1 MIFASFEFCLF
12 FVVVYSLILLIRRR
26 SFQHGVLLV
35 ASSVFYG
42 WWDWRFLGLMW
53 FVIFGSYLGAM
64 FIQRR
69 PHRARLICF
78 LTVGLELLLLT
89 FFKYTYFVSESLH
102 GLAALLDFE
111 ISMPSFSI
119 VLPVGI
125 SFYVF
130 QAISYVVDVYR
141 GDVKVER
148 NPLRLGL
155 YISFFPQFVAGPIVT
170 ASDFLP
176 QLDSD
181 RNVSSSM
188 LLTGIREIV
197 IGFIYKTVLADN
209 FSRISDA
216 VYGDVGSYDNYSVV
230 LGSIAFYSQIY
241 FDFAGYSLMAI
252 GLARMMGY
260 TFSSNFDYPY
270 SSTSVTEFW
279 RRWHISLSSW
289 LRKYLY
295 FSLGG
300 NRKGKVRTYLNL
312 MVTMLLGGLWHGA
325 SWNFFI
331 WGGLHG
337 IALVFHKVWSRVSG
351 SVPGASAI
359 FVRIVLGWILTQVF
373 VWICWIPFRADSFA
387 DMRTVFSAILGL
399 RESPGVSRLG
409 ISVWVLLIPIVV
421 DTMAGRLAGR
431 LGSNCQPQVS
441 DRIKFVS
448 TGLVLGLVFAVAL
461 TLIRLDVKPF
471 VYFQF

>member
-1 MIFASFEFCLF
+1 MIFTSLEFCLF

-53 FVIFGSYLGAM
+53 FVIFGSYFGAM
-64 FIQRR
+64 FIQRS
-69 PHRARLICF
+69 PHRARWICF
-78 LTVGLELLLLT
+78 LTVGIELLLLA
-89 FFKYTYFVSESLH
+89 FFKYTYFVAESIH
-102 GLAALLDFE
+102 GLAGLLGFE
-111 ISMPSFSI
+111 TSLPAFSI

-155 YISFFPQFVAGPIVT
+155 YISFFPQLVAGPIVT

-181 RNVSSSM
+181 RNVNSSM
-188 LLTGIREIV
+188 LLTGIREVV
-197 IGFIYKTVLADN
+197 IGFIYKSVLADN
-209 FSRISDA
+209 ISRISDA
-216 VYGDVGSYDNYSVV
+216 VYGDVGSYDNYSVF

-300 NRKGKVRTYLNL
+300 NRKGKTRTYVNL

-325 SWNFFI
+325 SWNFMI

-337 IALVFHKVWSRVSG
+337 VALVFHKLW
-351 SVPGASAI
+351 
-359 FVRIVLGWILTQVF
+359 VRIVGSWNFPVFFLRVTLGWIVTQVF
-373 VWICWIPFRADSFA
+373 VWICWIPFRADSFE
-387 DMRTVFSAILGL
+387 DVGLVLMSLLGL
-399 RESPGVSRLG
+399 REDAGVKHIE
-409 ISVWVLLIPIVV
+409 ISYWVVLMPVLL
-421 DTMAGRLAGR
+421 DAFLGRML
-431 LGSNCQPQVS
+431 LHVS
-441 DRIKFVS
+441 DGTRKRTIGR
-448 TGLVLGLVFAVAL
+448 TGVIAIGLLIGVCIAVAL
-461 TLIRLDVKPF
+461 TLIRLDVQPF

>member
-1 MIFASFEFCLF
+1 MIFTSLEFCLF

-53 FVIFGSYLGAM
+53 FVILGSYFGAM
-64 FIQRR
+64 FIQRI

-78 LTVGLELLLLT
+78 LTVGIELLLLA
-89 FFKYTYFVSESLH
+89 FFKYTYFVAESIH
-102 GLAALLDFE
+102 GLAGLLGFE
-111 ISMPSFSI
+111 TSLPAFSI

-141 GDVKVER
+141 GDVNVEG

-155 YISFFPQFVAGPIVT
+155 YISFFPQLVAGPIVT

-176 QLDSD
+176 QLESD
-181 RNVSSSM
+181 RNVTSSM
-188 LLTGIREIV
+188 LLTGIREVV
-197 IGFIYKTVLADN
+197 IGFIYKSVLADN
-209 FSRISDA
+209 ISRISDA
-216 VYGDVGSYDNYSVV
+216 VYGDIGSYDNYSVF
-230 LGSIAFYSQIY
+230 LGSMAFYSQIY

-300 NRKGKVRTYLNL
+300 NRKGKTRTYVNL

-325 SWNFFI
+325 SWNFMI

-337 IALVFHKVWSRVSG
+337 VALVIHKLWVRMVGSFSLPVVFLRV
-351 SVPGASAI
+351 A
-359 FVRIVLGWILTQVF
+359 LGWIVTQVF
-373 VWICWIPFRADSFA
+373 VWICWIPFRADSFE
-387 DMRTVFSAILGL
+387 DVGLVMMSLLGL
-399 RESPGVSRLG
+399 REDAGVKHIGISYWVVLMPVLLDALLGRLLLNVSGGTNKPAIGKPGVIAVG
-409 ISVWVLLIPIVV
+409 LLI
-421 DTMAGRLAGR
+421 G
-431 LGSNCQPQVS
+431 VS
-441 DRIKFVS
+441 I
-448 TGLVLGLVFAVAL
+448 AVAL
-461 TLIRLDVKPF
+461 TLIRLDVQPF